1 MLQRAAFVFLAVA
14 LAATPLADAC
24 TRILYESGSQDYIVG
39 RSMDWFEDTKS
50 DLWAFPQGMR
60 RDGGVGDGSILWVSR
75 YGSVVT
81 SMYGVATVDGINEA
95 GLVGNMLY
103 LAEADYGTKA
113 MAGKAS
119 LSIGAWLQYVLD
131 NYATVD
137 DAVSG
142 LRAEPFRI
150 VAPNLPDGKP
160 ASAHL
165 AISDA
170 KGDSAIFEY
179 VKGKLTIHHGP
190 QFTVMTN
197 SPIYDK
203 QLAINT
209 YWDEVGGN
217 AMLPGT
223 YRAADRFVRRQLQS
237 FGHAEIQRPPHGPGL
252 RVLDDS
258 QRIGAAGH
266 QRSAKA
272 QYRHD
277 HVAYGLR
284 QQGPALLLRL
294 GTQPQRLLGRS
305 VQAEPLQGARP
316 SKLRSAG
323 RSGLCRR
330 SLRKIPAGRAIS
342 LAGARKSAVSSAP
355 RGQGRG
361 AKFVAISC
369 DNC

>member
-1 MLQRAAFVFLAVA
+1 MSRRAALAFVAVA

-24 TRILYESGSQDYIVG
+24 TRILYESGSKDYIVG
-39 RSMDWFEDTKS
+39 RSMDWYEDTKS
-50 DLWAFPQGMR
+50 DLWAFPKGMR

-81 SMYGVATVDGINEA
+81 SIYNVATVDGINEA

-103 LAEADYGTKA
+103 LAEADYGANA

-137 DAVSG
+137 DAVSA

-150 VAPNLPDGKP
+150 IAPNLPDGKP

-170 KGDSAIFEY
+170 SGDSAIFEY

-209 YWDEVGGN
+209 YWDEVGGM

-223 YRAADRFVRRQLQS
+223 YRAADRFVRAS
-237 FGHAEIQRPPHGPGL
+237 FNLSATPKFKDHLMARSCVFSMIRNISVPLGISDPQKPNIATTIWRT
-252 RVLDDS
+252 VSDS
-258 QRIGAAGH
+258 KER
-266 QRSAKA
+266 RYYFDSALSPNVFWVDLAK
-272 QYRHD
+272 
-277 HVAYGLR
+277 LNLS
-284 QQGPALLLRL
+284 P
-294 GTQPQRLLGRS
+294 
-305 VQAEPLQGARP
+305 GARP
-316 SKLRSAG
+316 SKLELQGDPVFAG
-323 RSGLCRR
+323 EAS
-330 SLRKIPAGRAIS
+330 
-342 LAGARKSAVSSAP
+342 
-355 RGQGRG
+355 
-361 AKFVAISC
+361 AKFKPAESFPWLAP
-369 DNC
+369 